1 MDFNLPG
8 EDDPRR
14 IKVRKWFEEN
24 PNPTYAQLA
33 KQGWTASNWPEPWGV
48 GADAEMQW
56 IIDEEIVRAGL
67 ELPYTINAIALNQC
81 GQSLLNYGTEAQR
94 QKFLPGALACEEIW
108 CMLFSEPSGGSD
120 LGALRTTARRE
131 GDHYVVNGHKIWT
144 SVADHASVG
153 VLVARTDASK
163 PKHSGL
169 SMFLIDMKSPGV
181 PVNPII
187 DMTGNKNEYNEVFLD
202 NVKVPADALLGQEG
216 EGWKLTME
224 QLQTE
229 RVGMTKPGVVWGMGP
244 TARDLMNGLIETG
257 RIRDPLLR
265 DEAAKL
271 YIEGEILRLL
281 TYRNMTNRINGTPAG
296 FEGSAGKMLS
306 SPHGQRMAD
315 LAKRSQGVSG
325 MIRNPDVLPLPEK
338 KWGMFSNWDYAYWFS
353 PANTLGVG
361 TQEVLLNVVAERVL
375 GLPRESD
382 PTAKVPF
389 SEISN
394 TSAKAAKQV
403 QQ

>member
-14 IKVRKWFEEN
+14 VKVRAWFEKN

-33 KQGWTASNWPEPWGV
+33 EQGWTASNWPEPWGV
-48 GADAEMQW
+48 SADAETQF
-56 IIDEEIVRAGL
+56 IIDDEIVRAGL

-81 GQSLLNYGTEAQR
+81 GQSLLTHGTEEQR
-94 QKFLPGALACEEIW
+94 QKFLPGALACEDIW

-120 LGALRTTARRE
+120 LGGLRTTAKRD
-131 GDHYVVNGHKIWT
+131 GDHYIVNGHKIWT
-144 SVADHASVG
+144 SVADEASVG

-163 PKHSGL
+163 PKHMGL
-169 SMFLIDMKSPGV
+169 SVFLIDMHSPGV
-181 PVNPII
+181 TVNPII
-187 DMTGNKNEYNEVFLD
+187 DMSGNKNEYNEVFLD
-202 NVKVPADALLGQEG
+202 NVKIPADALLGREG
-216 EGWKLTME
+216 DGWRIVME

-244 TARDLMNGLIETG
+244 TARDLMDGLIKTG
-257 RIRDPLLR
+257 RISDPLLR
-265 DEAAKL
+265 DDAAKV

-281 TYRNMTNRINGTPAG
+281 TFRNMTNRINGTPAG
-296 FEGSAGKMLS
+296 FEGSAGKMMS

-315 LAKRSQGVSG
+315 IAKRSQGASG
-325 MIRNPDVLPLPEK
+325 MIRDPDVLPLPNK

-375 GLPRESD
+375 GLPRDSD

-389 SEISN
+389 SELSGGL
-394 TSAKAAKQV
+394 AKAAE
-403 QQ
+403 

>member
-181 PVNPII
+181 TVNPII

-281 TYRNMTNRINGTPAG
+281 TYRNMTSRINGTPAG

-403 QQ
+403 RQ